1 VSAVYRYPDEETAKV
16 IIDDLGML
24 VRDAGALSSAIARP
38 QAVVWGTEA
47 YEGLHM
53 KAAALMDA
61 VNRSHPLF
69 DGNKR
74 LSFLLVWRLYDLNGY
89 RLHPTDVVEADVFI
103 RSVGGDHVP
112 LEEIAK
118 WLEDRVTER

>member
-1 VSAVYRYPDEETAKV
+1 
-16 IIDDLGML
+16 M
-24 VRDAGALSSAIARP
+24 
-38 QAVVWGTEA
+38 
-47 YEGLHM
+47 
-53 KAAALMDA
+53 
-61 VNRSHPLF
+61 
-69 DGNKR
+69 
-74 LSFLLVWRLYDLNGY
+74 WRLYDLNGY